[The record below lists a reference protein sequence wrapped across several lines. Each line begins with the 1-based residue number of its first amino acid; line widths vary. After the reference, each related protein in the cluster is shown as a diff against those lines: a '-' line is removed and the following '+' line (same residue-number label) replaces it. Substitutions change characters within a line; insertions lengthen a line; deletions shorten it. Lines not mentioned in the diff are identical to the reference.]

1 MAAMILLA
9 LIGIVCMLS
18 FKLYI
23 FHRDAESAEAPVFIY
38 ILIAFIIILF
48 LIWVAFMIFDVGE
61 SMRIL

>member
-18 FKLYI
+18 FKLFI
-23 FHRDAESAEAPVFIY
+23 RHRDAESGEPPVIIY